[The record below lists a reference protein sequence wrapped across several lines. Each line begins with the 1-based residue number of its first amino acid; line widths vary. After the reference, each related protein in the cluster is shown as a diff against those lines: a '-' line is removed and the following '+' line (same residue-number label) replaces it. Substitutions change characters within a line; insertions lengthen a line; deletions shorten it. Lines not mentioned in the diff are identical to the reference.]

1 MVKIEVETET
11 KEQVIEAV
19 EAKADV
25 IMFDNRTPDEI
36 KEWIDLVPS
45 EIKTEASGGIN
56 YLI

>member
-19 EAKADV
+19 QAKADV

-36 KEWIDLVPS
+36 KAWIGLFQVKLKQKLRV
-45 EIKTEASGGIN
+45 E
-56 YLI
+56 LIFLI